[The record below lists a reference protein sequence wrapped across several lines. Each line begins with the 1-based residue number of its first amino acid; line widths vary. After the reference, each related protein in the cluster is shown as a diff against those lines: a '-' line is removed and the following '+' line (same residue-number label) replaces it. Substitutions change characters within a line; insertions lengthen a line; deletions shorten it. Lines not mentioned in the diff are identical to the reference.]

1 MVKSPSRLVSALAV
15 ALLLMACGS
24 RLSQENYNRITD
36 GMAYADVA
44 KILGEPTSSESRGAL
59 GITAGTAKWK
69 DGAHQITIVF
79 INEKVSSKV
88 FHEVQDAPK
97 KDASKK

>member
-1 MVKSPSRLVSALAV
+1 MLV
-15 ALLLMACGS
+15 ACGS
-24 RLSQENYNRITD
+24 RISHENYNRITD
-36 GMAYADVA
+36 GMAYADVV

-59 GITAGTAKWK
+59 GVTAGTAKWK

-88 FHEVQDAPK
+88 FREAQDAPK
-97 KDASKK
+97 K

>member
-1 MVKSPSRLVSALAV
+1 MIKSPSRLVSALAV
-15 ALLLMACGS
+15 ALLLVACGS
-24 RLSQENYNRITD
+24 RISQENYNRIAD
-36 GMAYADVA
+36 GMAYADVV
-44 KILGEPTSSESRGAL
+44 KILGEPKSSESRGAL

-88 FHEVQDAPK
+88 FREA
-97 KDASKK
+97 KDAAKQ

>member
-1 MVKSPSRLVSALAV
+1 LA
-15 ALLLMACGS
+15 ALLVACGS
-24 RLSQENYNRITD
+24 RISQENFNRITY
-36 GMAYADVA
+36 GMAYADVVR
-44 KILGEPTSSESRGAL
+44 ILGEPTSSEARGAL

-88 FHEVQDAPK
+88 YREVR
-97 KDASKK
+97 DASKK